1 MRIRIFVMT
10 SLMMTSSAYALVGVD
25 ELAKSLY
32 QKNRE
37 IAALEKVAES
47 KESLRQSADS
57 GFYPTLNVV
66 GGWGKDDTAELAHV
80 QKGYFGY
87 AEGKLNLFR
96 GFKDQSIQTLKELDV
111 KISRLDVELKKREL
125 RVHLIEVATDMI
137 FLHKVQS
144 ILDEEYKTI
153 KNQKLMAAKKIA
165 AGLTGQVDDLE
176 FVLRENE
183 IEIEQKQ
190 IDQKHLEAHQRF
202 IKLFGEDISD
212 ADIEKITFSDFENL
226 KQVAGAFKIEKSTS
240 LLREQL
246 LEERTRLEVRE
257 IKADYLPTL
266 DFTYNYGRITPSETS
281 SAEFNESKISLQLT
295 VPLFSGLSTYY
306 NSRASTAV
314 VDSVKKIKLQKN
326 TDLQTEFESL
336 KSKAAEL
343 SFLYQIN
350 EKKLVN
356 SQKYFDLTLTEYK
369 RGIKNSPDLVNATE
383 RLFLSKKKK
392 FELLKDLEVTQVKI
406 ENLF

>member
-25 ELAKSLY
+25 EFAKNLY
-32 QKNRE
+32 EKNQE
-37 IAALEKVAES
+37 IAALEKVVES

-66 GGWGKDDTAELAHV
+66 GGWGKDDTTELAHV

-96 GFKDQSIQTLKELDV
+96 GFKDQSIQNLKELDV

-125 RVHLIEVATDMI
+125 RVQLSEVASDMI

-153 KNQKLMAAKKIA
+153 KTQKLMAAKKIA

-240 LLREQL
+240 FLREQL
-246 LEERTRLEVRE
+246 LEERARLEVRE

-281 SAEFNESKISLQLT
+281 STEFNESKISIQLT

-314 VDSVKKIKLQKN
+314 VDSVEKIKLQKN

-336 KSKAAEL
+336 KSKAVEL
-343 SFLYQIN
+343 SLLFQIN

-356 SQKYFDLTLTEYK
+356 SQKYFDLTLIEYK